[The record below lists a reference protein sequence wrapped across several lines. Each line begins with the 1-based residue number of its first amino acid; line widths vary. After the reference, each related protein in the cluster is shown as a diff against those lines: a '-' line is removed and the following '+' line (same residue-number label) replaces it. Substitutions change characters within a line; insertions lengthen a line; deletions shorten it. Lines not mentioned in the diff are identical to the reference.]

1 MIRLMTAFLLLFT
14 FMFPGGSLAAE
25 ATVPTGRV
33 VVGSV
38 APDFTLNNLK
48 GEPVSLSQFRG
59 KVVFL
64 NFWASWCPP
73 CREEMP
79 SMERLNEV
87 FGSSDFVM
95 LAVNVEDD
103 GPRSVPEWLK
113 ENPYTFPIL
122 FDPQGQE
129 KMRYGVTA
137 IPETFLIDKKGVV
150 VDRFLGA
157 YDWSSVYTLK
167 EIFSLINEE

>member
-1 MIRLMTAFLLLFT
+1 MTAFLLLFT
-14 FMFPGGSLAAE
+14 FVLPGVSLTAE
-25 ATVPTGRV
+25 TSVPAGRV
-33 VVGSV
+33 VVGSI
-38 APDFTLNNLK
+38 APDFTLKNLK
-48 GEPVSLSQFRG
+48 GEPVSLAQFRG

-167 EIFSLINEE
+167 EILSLINEE

>member
-14 FMFPGGSLAAE
+14 FAFPGVSLTAE
-25 ATVPTGRV
+25 TSVPAGRV
-33 VVGSV
+33 VVGSI
-38 APDFTLNNLK
+38 APDFTLKNLK
-48 GEPVSLSQFRG
+48 GEPVSLAQFRG

-103 GPRSVPEWLK
+103 GPRSVPGWLK

-167 EIFSLINEE
+167 EILSLINEE

>member
-1 MIRLMTAFLLLFT
+1 
-14 FMFPGGSLAAE
+14 MFQGISFAAE
-25 ATVPTGRV
+25 TSVPAGRV

-38 APDFTLNNLK
+38 APDFTLKNLD
-48 GEPVSLSQFRG
+48 GESVSLSQFRG

-103 GPRSVPEWLK
+103 GQRSVPEWLK
-113 ENPYTFPIL
+113 KNPYTFPIL
-122 FDPQGQE
+122 LDPQGQE

-137 IPETFLIDKKGVV
+137 IPETFLINKKGVV